1 LSVVFTSE
9 ALSVRASKAVVV
21 SLVLGVILLLGAA
34 AGAVAIGAQYR
45 ERIFPGVTVVSATT
59 ADNIDVGG
67 LSPEEARTHLA
78 RHLPDPT
85 QTALTVRAAG
95 QAWQLTW
102 ALVGQHHDIEAA
114 IDAAYRVDRER
125 AWWLGALSVLQPAGA
140 RITVPLVPADAPL
153 ARTYVEK
160 IATQIAAPA
169 VDASLSIVNGQIV
182 ATPAQEGQ
190 ELNIDAATTQVLVAL
205 GQGSSDVELIPDAIS
220 PRITTVEPAY
230 SQALA
235 AATEPFVVQAHD
247 PLTGDPEQGGYRAEF
262 AASPAEVMTWLR
274 IVARNDRFHL
284 NVSPLAIRQ
293 WVAALA
299 PLVGEERVLDVD
311 TTTARIAVALRAAG
325 GLRAEALIRHPETAY
340 VVQPGDV
347 FYDIAYLHGFPQW
360 RLEQAN
366 PDVDPGVIDVGQVLT
381 LPSIDVLFP
390 LPLVPGKRI
399 EVDLPTQSAIAY
411 EDDTAVFELAIST
424 GISTTPTLAGQFQ
437 ILFKEE
443 DAYAQRWSL
452 DMPYFMGFYEEGED
466 FFNGFHE
473 LPITSYGTR
482 LSRGVLGYPASY
494 GCIILDVEDAEALYR
509 WADVGTLVRVHG
521 VAPGTPFGQQTLNDI
536 APLTGA
542 PLTGEPE
549 P

>member
-1 LSVVFTSE
+1 MPPVSGWKSILTSE
-9 ALSVRASKAVVV
+9 VPSVRASKAVVV
-21 SLVLGVILLLGAA
+21 GLVLGVILLLGAA
-34 AGAVAIGAQYR
+34 AGAIAIGAQYR
-45 ERIFPGVTVVSATT
+45 ERIFPGVFAGSVSAPG
-59 ADNIDVGG
+59 IDVGG
-67 LSPEEARTHLA
+67 LSPDEAHAHLT
-78 RHLPDPT
+78 RNLPDPT
-85 QTALTVRAAG
+85 QTVLTIQAG
-95 QAWQLTW
+95 GQGWQLTW
-102 ALVGQHHDIEAA
+102 SLVGQHYDIEAA
-114 IDAAYRVDRER
+114 ADAAYRVDRER
-125 AWWLGALSVLQPAGA
+125 AWWLGALSVLQPAET
-140 RITVPLVPADAPL
+140 RITVPLVPADAAL
-153 ARTYVEK
+153 ARTYVKK
-160 IATQIAAPA
+160 IAAQIAAPA
-169 VDASLSIVNGQIV
+169 VDATLSIANGQII

-190 ELNIDAATTQVLVAL
+190 ELNVDAAAARVLAAL
-205 GQGSSDVELIPDAIS
+205 VQGSSDVELMPDVIP

-230 SQALA
+230 TGALA
-235 AATEPFVVQAHD
+235 AAAEPFVLQAHD
-247 PLTGDPEQGGYRAEF
+247 PLTGDVEQGGYRAEL

-274 IVARNDRFHL
+274 IVARNGQFHL
-284 NVSPLAIRQ
+284 NVSPLTIRR
-293 WVAALA
+293 WVATLA
-299 PLVGEERVLDVD
+299 PLVGEERILDVD
-311 TTTARIAVALRAAG
+311 TTTARIATALRAAG
-325 GLRAEALIRHPETAY
+325 DHHAEARIRHPETPY
-340 VVQPGDV
+340 IVQPGDV

-360 RLEQAN
+360 QLEQAN
-366 PDVDPGVIDVGQVLT
+366 PDVDPGRIDVGQVLT

-411 EDDTAVFELAIST
+411 ENDSVVFELAIST

-443 DAYAQRWSL
+443 DAHARRWSL

-509 WADVGTLVRVHG
+509 WADIGTLVRVHG

-536 APLTGA
+536 APLTG
-542 PLTGEPE
+542 EPE

>member
-1 LSVVFTSE
+1 
-9 ALSVRASKAVVV
+9 
-21 SLVLGVILLLGAA
+21 
-34 AGAVAIGAQYR
+34 
-45 ERIFPGVTVVSATT
+45 
-59 ADNIDVGG
+59 
-67 LSPEEARTHLA
+67 
-78 RHLPDPT
+78 
-85 QTALTVRAAG
+85 
-95 QAWQLTW
+95 
-102 ALVGQHHDIEAA
+102 
-114 IDAAYRVDRER
+114 
-125 AWWLGALSVLQPAGA
+125 
-140 RITVPLVPADAPL
+140 
-153 ARTYVEK
+153 
-160 IATQIAAPA
+160 
-169 VDASLSIVNGQIV
+169 
-182 ATPAQEGQ
+182 
-190 ELNIDAATTQVLVAL
+190 
-205 GQGSSDVELIPDAIS
+205 
-220 PRITTVEPAY
+220 
-230 SQALA
+230 
-235 AATEPFVVQAHD
+235 
-247 PLTGDPEQGGYRAEF
+247 
-262 AASPAEVMTWLR
+262 MTWLR
-274 IVARNDRFHL
+274 IVTRNDRFHL

-293 WVAALA
+293 WIAALA

-311 TTTARIAVALRAAG
+311 TTTARIAIALRG
-325 GLRAEALIRHPETAY
+325 GGHRAEARIRHPETVY

-411 EDDTAVFELAIST
+411 ENDSVVFELAIST

-443 DAYAQRWSL
+443 DAHARRWSL

-509 WADVGTLVRVHG
+509 WADIGTLVRVHG

-536 APLTGA
+536 APLTG
-542 PLTGEPE
+542 EPE

>member
-1 LSVVFTSE
+1 M
-9 ALSVRASKAVVV
+9 RASKAVVV

-34 AGAVAIGAQYR
+34 AGAVAVGDQYR
-45 ERIFPGVTVVSATT
+45 ERIFPGVTVAGAT
-59 ADNIDVGG
+59 AGSIDVGG
-67 LSPEEARTHLA
+67 LSREEARAQLV
-78 RHLPDPT
+78 RHLPDPA
-85 QTALTVRAAG
+85 QTPLTIRAAG

-102 ALVGQHHDIEAA
+102 ALVGQHYDIEAA
-114 IDAAYRVDRER
+114 VDAAYGVDRER
-125 AWWLGALSVLQPAGA
+125 AWWLGALSVLQSAETE
-140 RITVPLVPADAPL
+140 ITAKLAPADAAL

-160 IATQIAAPA
+160 IAAQIAVPA
-169 VDASLSIVNGQIV
+169 VDATLSIVNGQIV
-182 ATPAQEGQ
+182 STPAQEGL
-190 ELNIDAATTQVLVAL
+190 ELNTDAATARVLAAL
-205 GQGSSDVELIPDAIS
+205 AQEGSDVELIPAAIPS
-220 PRITTVEPAY
+220 RINTVEPACTN
-230 SQALA
+230 ALA
-235 AATEPFVVQAHD
+235 AAAEPFVVQAHD
-247 PLTGDPEQGGYRAEF
+247 PLTGDVEQGGYRAEF

-274 IVARNDRFHL
+274 IVTRNDRFHL
-284 NVSPLAIRQ
+284 NVSPLAVRR
-293 WVAALA
+293 WVATLA

-325 GLRAEALIRHPETAY
+325 EHHTEARIRHPETAY

-347 FYDIAYLHGFPQW
+347 FYDIAFLHGFPQW

-366 PDVDPGVIDVGQVLT
+366 PDVDPGIIDVGQVLT

-390 LPLVPGKRI
+390 YPLVPGKRI

-411 EDDTAVFELAIST
+411 EDDTVVFELAIST

-452 DMPYFMGFYEEGED
+452 DMPFFMGFYEEGDD

-542 PLTGEPE
+542 PLTGAPPTGEQEP
-549 P
+549 

>member
-1 LSVVFTSE
+1 M
-9 ALSVRASKAVVV
+9 RASRAVVV
-21 SLVLGVILLLGAA
+21 GLVLGIILLLGAA
-34 AGAVAIGAQYR
+34 AGAVAIGDHYR
-45 ERIFPGVTVVSATT
+45 ERIFPDVTVVSA
-59 ADNIDVGG
+59 AAGSIDVGG

-78 RHLPDPT
+78 RNLPDPT
-85 QTALTVRAAG
+85 QTALTIGVAG
-95 QAWQLTW
+95 QTWQLTW
-102 ALVGQHHDIEAA
+102 AYVGQHHDVEAA
-114 IDAAYRVDRER
+114 VDAAFRVDRER
-125 AWWLGALSVLQPAGA
+125 AWWLGALPVLQPAGV
-140 RITVPLVPADAPL
+140 RITVPLVPADAAL
-153 ARTYVEK
+153 ARAYVEK
-160 IATQIAAPA
+160 IAAQIAAPA
-169 VDASLSIVNGQIV
+169 VDATLSIVNGQIV
-182 ATPAQEGQ
+182 ATPAQEGR
-190 ELNIDAATTQVLVAL
+190 ELDVDTATTRILTAL
-205 GQGSSDVELIPDAIS
+205 GEGNLDVELILDSIP

-230 SQALA
+230 TDALA

-247 PLTGDPEQGGYRAEF
+247 PLTGDPGQGGYVAEF
-262 AASPAEVMTWLR
+262 AASPVEVMTWLR
-274 IVARNDRFHL
+274 IVTRNDQFHL

-293 WVAALA
+293 WVAVVA

-311 TTTARIAVALRAAG
+311 TTTARIAVALRAG
-325 GLRAEALIRHPETAY
+325 GHRAEARIRHPAFAY
-340 VVQPGDV
+340 IVQPGDV

-366 PDVDPGVIDVGQVLT
+366 PDVDPGVINVGQILT
-381 LPSIDVLFP
+381 IPSIDVLFP

-411 EDDTAVFELAIST
+411 EDDTVVFELAIST

-443 DAYAQRWSL
+443 DAHARRWSL

-494 GCIILDVEDAEALYR
+494 GCIILDIEDAEALYH
-509 WADVGTLVRVHG
+509 WTDVGTLVRVHG
-521 VAPGTPFGQQTLNDI
+521 VAPGTPFGQLTLNDI
-536 APLTGA
+536 APLTGVPLSDA

>member
-1 LSVVFTSE
+1 M
-9 ALSVRASKAVVV
+9 RASKAVVV
-21 SLVLGVILLLGAA
+21 GLVLGVILLLGAA
-34 AGAVAIGAQYR
+34 AGAIAIGDQYR

-59 ADNIDVGG
+59 AGIDVGG
-67 LSPEEARTHLA
+67 LSSEEARAHLA
-78 RHLPDPT
+78 RHLPDPA
-85 QTALTVRAAG
+85 QTSLAIRAAG

-102 ALVGQHHDIEAA
+102 ALVGQHYDVEAA
-114 IDAAYRVDRER
+114 VDAAYRVDREG
-125 AWWLGALSVLQPAGA
+125 AWWLGALSVLQPAKIQ
-140 RITVPLVPADAPL
+140 ITVPLVPADAAL
-153 ARTYVEK
+153 ARTYVER
-160 IATQIAAPA
+160 IAAQIAAPA
-169 VDASLSIVNGQIV
+169 ADATLSIVNGQIV
-182 ATPAQEGQ
+182 ATPAQAGR
-190 ELNIDAATTQVLVAL
+190 ELNIDAATAQVLAAL
-205 GQGSSDVELIPDAIS
+205 VQESSDVELIPDSIP
-220 PRITTVEPAY
+220 PRITTMEPAHTD
-230 SQALA
+230 ALA
-235 AATEPFVVQAHD
+235 AATEPFIVQAHD
-247 PLTGDPEQGGYRAEF
+247 PLTGDQEQGGYRAEF
-262 AASPAEVMTWLR
+262 AASPVEVMTWLR
-274 IVARNDRFHL
+274 IVTRNDRFHL

-293 WVAALA
+293 WIAALA
-299 PLVGEERVLDVD
+299 PLVGEERILDVD
-311 TTTARIAVALRAAG
+311 TTTARIAIALRG
-325 GLRAEALIRHPETAY
+325 GGHRAEARIRHPETVY

-411 EDDTAVFELAIST
+411 ENDSVVFELAIST

-443 DAYAQRWSL
+443 DAHARRWSL

-509 WADVGTLVRVHG
+509 WADIGTLVRVHG

-536 APLTGA
+536 APLTG
-542 PLTGEPE
+542 EPE

>member
-1 LSVVFTSE
+1 M
-9 ALSVRASKAVVV
+9 RASKAVVV
-21 SLVLGVILLLGAA
+21 SLVLGVILPLGAA
-34 AGAVAIGAQYR
+34 AGAIAIGDQYR

-59 ADNIDVGG
+59 ADSIDVGG
-67 LSPEEARTHLA
+67 LSREEARAHLA

-85 QTALTVRAAG
+85 QTPLTIQAAG

-160 IATQIAAPA
+160 IAAQIAAPA
-169 VDASLSIVNGQIV
+169 VDATLSIVNGQIV
-182 ATPAQEGQ
+182 ATPAQEGR
-190 ELNIDAATTQVLVAL
+190 ELDVDAATTQILTAL

-311 TTTARIAVALRAAG
+311 TTTAKIAAALRAAG
-325 GLRAEALIRHPETAY
+325 GHRAEARIRHPETAY

-452 DMPYFMGFYEEGED
+452 DMPYFMGFYEEGEN

-536 APLTGA
+536 APLTG
-542 PLTGEPE
+542 EPE